1 MSSSTANSFLDIFAS
16 PIQVFD
22 RIREKQLSAW
32 LPLLTL
38 VVLATALMAWY
49 MMSVDLYQ
57 FMETSMTLG
66 GRTPTSDE
74 LDTVLQQGNILR
86 IVTIATSGIGSIV
99 VYLLLALFFFLAG
112 LVVAEEKISYG
123 QFLSVVAWGS
133 LPSLISALSSVV
145 SMIIANDFVFITALD
160 KTSLA
165 SILGMTIDSNYYDIA
180 SIVSIGTVWSYVL
193 YGVGFAIVTRSSV
206 MTGSI
211 VGVIPPAIHFGL
223 IYLF

>member
-38 VVLATALMAWY
+38 VVLSTALMAWY

-57 FMETSMTLG
+57 FMETSMILG
-66 GRTPTSDE
+66 GKTPTSDE

-165 SILGMTIDSNYYDIA
+165 SILGMTIDSDYYDIA

-206 MTGSI
+206 VTGSI

>member
-16 PIQVFD
+16 PMQLFH

-38 VVLATALMAWY
+38 VVLSTALMAWY

-57 FMETSMTLG
+57 FMETSMILG

-133 LPSLISALSSVV
+133 LPGLISALSSVV
-145 SMIIANDFVFITALD
+145 SMIIAHDFVFITALD

-165 SILGMTIDSNYYDIA
+165 SMLGMTMDSDYYDIA
-180 SIVSIGTVWSYVL
+180 SIVSIGTVWSYLL